1 MNYFQPTIIHMK
13 KKVATNR
20 RFCEMS
26 SLDWTKFNSLAGDK
40 AQNFENLCRALIRLH
55 FGKYGQFSAF
65 RNQPGVEFHLKL
77 SESCQTL
84 GDPPRWYGWQCKRHS
99 QTKSGDLNA
108 ASKRDIKDSLE
119 KTEQHLPEL
128 TDWVLWTPYTL
139 SRKDQEWFSELQTNF
154 TLHQWTEQEI
164 ETYLSGPGL
173 ILRGTYFGELIA
185 TPEELE
191 QQHRESIQ
199 PIRDRWLQPVH
210 QSVDAE
216 RTIRRML
223 GEPGSWDQ
231 LIDVGERLKKAVDV
245 ISGNLEG
252 IDPELAKTVK
262 RFSAT
267 CSAFA
272 DTLLSFHRVLADGDL
287 DFIQQR
293 LRERKTLIDREIQ
306 TTPRRLSAL
315 NLPIT
320 LDVTNA
326 MDDIHTAQE
335 MLDNVE
341 ESLGVGLV
349 ALLADAGG
357 GKTQVAAQLT
367 ATQENRPAGVLLH
380 GRNLHRGQ
388 MLDDF
393 VGGFSLKGNPL
404 SSMEKLLAAID
415 AAGKR
420 ARCRLPVMIDG
431 LNEAEN
437 PKDWKAPLAALGET
451 VKHYPNVLVVCTLRT
466 GEHQRED
473 NMGRYQSQTDSRES
487 FAVMALPDDVK
498 IIESDGFGADT
509 NDAIERY
516 FSHFK
521 IDPGEAEIP
530 VEFFIHPLTLRIF
543 CEVTNPSRKSE
554 TKIDYFPASLS
565 SLFEKYVENACERI
579 SQMPNLSYSY
589 TAEDVDRAIYK
600 LGLELWRVRQREI
613 GEEDFRKAVSDTD
626 RGWNSS
632 IVNLLTQEGLI
643 FRNPGSEPHEYVITP
658 VYDAFGGFI
667 IARAL
672 LSKHINDREFTWLND
687 EDTIQ
692 SFQGEDGHTLS
703 TDIFGALGTL
713 FPRRMYRTQLWKVVP
728 ASFRDAALRVA
739 MNLDAEYLDQDT
751 LNAIRELL
759 CDNPKK
765 ENRLFFRLW
774 RTRGAVSHP
783 LNADFLDS
791 VLRPMSV
798 AKRDLSWTEWIRHN
812 LSEKINDILGIEL
825 KWKENLSGRT
835 SSDRLHAKWLMWL
848 LTSTDRNLRD
858 VATRALYWFGR
869 GEPEALFEET
879 IRSLEI
885 NDPYVPE
892 RMLAASYGVA
902 MALHVTLQET
912 TFKNKTLLNYAEQ
925 LYESLFAKGAKFSTT
940 HCLIRDY
947 SSRTIE
953 LAAAYNSN
961 SFSHEKI
968 SRSTPPFTDG
978 GLRQWGESKY
988 SDKYSHH
995 SGSPFRMDFENY
1007 TIGGLVP
1014 DRRNYDYEHK
1024 GYRKIRAQI
1033 LWRIEQL
1040 GWSSE
1045 LFKNVDDAI
1054 ESEKRFPS
1062 RLGRDERKI
1071 ERYGK
1076 KYSWIAYYEMVGLQ
1090 NDLETINRND
1100 EGERTSDVDIDP
1112 SFPVRG
1118 HEAQIINTDL
1128 LGAPDME
1135 TEEWIRNS
1143 FPPDMTPYFRLPKLL
1158 SEDGPWIMLNGFVT
1172 QRDEDLGRSSFFLI
1186 RGLII
1191 ENQHASSF
1199 IDLLNQQDFS
1209 NAQIPNK
1216 PSVYYTFAG
1225 EIPWCSTFPE
1235 NGFSEFPFVTK
1246 EKPVRVQRTRCEF
1259 YFNNKK
1265 LDQDQMLEIVSQIE
1279 DQEQSSDY
1287 KIKRIEVREVVEEVD
1302 EIEREYASYKFL
1314 IPVCDFDWESYHS
1327 MVNDAGHATTL
1338 AKEISLELDLI
1349 GQPQT
1354 FDLFTKEGKRATLCI
1369 SDRDNGYDNNQ
1380 SIYFISEELLT
1391 TYLNNNSYSLI
1402 WVVQGDRSSYSVG
1415 QPSKSY
1421 QTFSFVKRYEW

>member
-1 MNYFQPTIIHMK
+1 
-13 KKVATNR
+13 
-20 RFCEMS
+20 MS

-55 FGKYGQFSAF
+55 FGKYGRFSAF
-65 RNQPGVEFHLKL
+65 KNQPGVEFHLKL

-84 GDPPRWYGWQCKRHS
+84 GNPPRWYGWQCKRHS
-99 QTKSGDLNA
+99 QTQSGDLNA
-108 ASKRDIKDSLE
+108 ASKRDIEDSLD

-139 SRKDQEWFSELQTNF
+139 SRRDQKWFSELQTNF

-173 ILRGTYFGELIA
+173 ILRGTYFGELIV

-199 PIRDRWLQPVH
+199 LIKDRWLQPVH
-210 QSVDAE
+210 QSVKAE

-231 LIDVGERLKKAVDV
+231 LIAVGERLKKAIDV
-245 ISGNLEG
+245 ISGSLEG
-252 IDPELAKTVK
+252 IDLELAKTVK

-315 NLPIT
+315 NLPIA

-335 MLDNVE
+335 ILDNVE

-388 MLDDF
+388 TLDNF
-393 VGGFSLKGNPL
+393 VGGFSLNGNPL
-404 SSMEKLLAAID
+404 NSMEKLLAAID

-420 ARCRLPVMIDG
+420 ARCRLPVIIDG

-437 PKDWKAPLAALGET
+437 PKDWKAPLATLGET
-451 VKHYPNVLVVCTLRT
+451 VKRYPNVIVVCTLRT
-466 GEHQRED
+466 GEHQRGD

-487 FAVMALPDDVK
+487 FAVMALPCDVRK
-498 IIESDGFGADT
+498 IESEGFGVDT

-516 FSHFK
+516 FRHFK

-530 VEFFIHPLTLRIF
+530 VEFFRHPLTLRIF

-554 TKIDYFPASLS
+554 IKIDYFPASLS

-589 TAEDVDRAIYK
+589 TAEDVDKAIYK

-613 GEEDFRKAVSDTD
+613 GEEDFRKAVSDTGRD
-626 RGWNSS
+626 WNSS

-658 VYDAFGGFI
+658 VYDDFGGFI

-672 LSKHINDREFTWLND
+672 LSKHINDRGFIWLND

-692 SFQGEDGHTLS
+692 SFQGENSHTLS

-713 FPRRMYRTQLWKVVP
+713 FPRRMYHTQLWKVVP
-728 ASFRDAALRVA
+728 ASFRDVALRVA
-739 MNLDAEYLDQDT
+739 TNLDAEYLDQDT
-751 LNAIRELL
+751 INAIRELL
-759 CDNPKK
+759 CNNPKK

-774 RTRGAVSHP
+774 RTRGAVNHP

-791 VLRPMSV
+791 ILRPMSV
-798 AKRDLSWTEWIRHN
+798 ARRDLSWTEWVRHDI
-812 LSEKINDILGIEL
+812 SEKINDILGIEL
-825 KWKENLSGRT
+825 KWKENLSDRT

-848 LTSTDRNLRD
+848 LTSTNRNLRD

-869 GEPEALFEET
+869 GEPKALFEET

-902 MALHVTLQET
+902 MALHVTLQEM
-912 TFKNKTLLNYAEQ
+912 TFKNKTLLNYAKQ
-925 LYESLFAKGAKFSTT
+925 LYESLFAKGVKFSTT

-953 LAAAYNSN
+953 LAAVHNSN
-961 SFSHEKI
+961 SFSHKKI

-1014 DRRNYDYEHK
+1014 DRNNYDYEHE

-1045 LFKNVDDAI
+1045 LFKTVDDAI
-1054 ESEKRFPS
+1054 ESEERFPS
-1062 RLGRDERKI
+1062 RLGRDERKT

-1090 NDLETINRND
+1090 NDLGTIGQN
-1100 EGERTSDVDIDP
+1100 EEERTSDVDIDP
-1112 SFPVRG
+1112 SFPVQVHKER
-1118 HEAQIINTDL
+1118 IINIDF
-1128 LGAPDME
+1128 LGAPDIE
-1135 TEEWIRNS
+1135 TEEWITNGS
-1143 FPPDMTPYFRLPKLL
+1143 SPDMIPYFQLPRLL
-1158 SEDGPWIMLNGFVT
+1158 SEDGPWIMLDGFVT
-1172 QRDEDLGRSSFFLI
+1172 QQDEDRGRSSFCSI
-1186 RGLII
+1186 R
-1191 ENQHASSF
+1191 SF
-1199 IDLLNQQDFS
+1199 IVDNKHADSFLDHLDRQDLSKIWL
-1209 NAQIPNK
+1209 PPK
-1216 PSVYYTFAG
+1216 PSILYTFAG
-1225 EIPWCSTFPE
+1225 EIPWCSTFPD
-1235 NGFSEFPFVTK
+1235 NGFIEFSLVIK
-1246 EKPVRVQRTRCEF
+1246 EELVRVREARPEIYIDGEKLTRSEEVD
-1259 YFNNKK
+1259 NT
-1265 LDQDQMLEIVSQIE
+1265 E
-1279 DQEQSSDY
+1279 DQKQINDNKSV
-1287 KIKRIEVREVVEEVD
+1287 KIEFRQVVEEFDKIKQECVTY
-1302 EIEREYASYKFL
+1302 EVL
-1314 IPVCDFDWESYHS
+1314 IPVSDFAWEGYHS
-1327 MVNDAGHATTL
+1327 VVNDAGHATTL
-1338 AKEISLELDLI
+1338 AKEIALELNLI

-1354 FDLFTKEGKRATLCI
+1354 FDLFEKNGKRATLCI
-1369 SDRDNGYDNNQ
+1369 SDRDNDYYNNQ
-1380 SIYFISEELLT
+1380 SMFFISEGLLAN
-1391 TYLNNNSYSLI
+1391 YLKSNDYSLI
-1402 WVVQGDRSSYSVG
+1402 WIVWGDRRSYSIG
-1415 QPSKSY
+1415 QPSRAY
-1421 QTFSFVKRYEW
+1421 QGFSCVKRYEH